1 MSGSLY
7 QYTPYPVAGQPQE
20 AGAAFRSGFVGSQEI
35 ERNAQALQ
43 EAEQLMKL
51 RQLQSERSAAA
62 EARTAQMFP
71 LQFTASQLAVKQA
84 ARTAPFEVERAG
96 LTNKQLEA
104 QIASLRS
111 QIAER
116 TATGQASTRFID
128 NIPTYTPSGAP
139 APTTPGVRVPGA
151 TPGLLAPE
159 AVIPTAPAAPTT
171 NVPGPQSS
179 APDWLNQQFGERR
192 FSGVQVASGGVSDST
207 GLPSGVTP
215 EMING
220 QPGVVVTAEAPAAP
234 APRPGPTERLPMVR
248 PLAPASSPRLIDAA
262 VAELSLDPSL
272 RTPAMIQ
279 QVAGQ
284 YGVDPAIVAERL
296 GVVLPVAPP
305 ASPTP
310 QAAATPTGQLPQS
323 TADFGTA
330 GLQYPD
336 FTEEQVA
343 RARQEQTPIQAPGQQ
358 APSDIYITEPGRIGQ
373 DRRRLTESLADL
385 QNGIRAAAAARD
397 REGALRLTREARSVV
412 DQLRYLDGMTAI
424 TRFRTGDAAPLA
436 NELYTASENRMQLQP
451 RSDGTFN
458 LYLDGQVANQGV
470 TRQQIEASARSLF
483 DTRYREQMQA
493 TQTRNAELAMYQA
506 KQRIEQLTRA
516 SADIAVKEVEAALKA
531 REPNLDVRTLTDANG
546 QQSLVITDKRTG
558 APISSARI
566 IRLPPAPGTTAE
578 RFTIEVLPVTR

>member
-7 QYTPYPVAGQPQE
+7 HYTPYPVAGQPQE

-62 EARTAQMFP
+62 EARTAQLFP
-71 LQFTASQLAVKQA
+71 VQLSA
-84 ARTAPFEVERAG
+84 AEQTLKRNAQMTPLELEGLRLRNALTSTSIGERAEVG
-96 LTNKQLEA
+96 RA
-104 QIASLRS
+104 LREFGS
-111 QIAER
+111 VFP
-116 TATGQASTRFID
+116 S
-128 NIPTYTPSGAP
+128 YTPSGAP
-139 APTTPGVRVPGA
+139 TPNVPGVRPPGTTPGF
-151 TPGLLAPE
+151 LAPE
-159 AVIPTAPAAPTT
+159 AVSPPAAPAANT
-171 NVPGPQSS
+171 PGPQSS

-207 GLPSGVTP
+207 GLPTGVTP

-220 QPGVVVTAEAPAAP
+220 QPGVVVSAEAPAPTPAAP

-358 APSDIYITEPGRIGQ
+358 APSDVYITEPGRIGQ
-373 DRRRLTESLADL
+373 DRQRLQQSLTRL
-385 QNGIRAAAAARD
+385 QAEFRIAAASRD
-397 REGALRLTREARSVV
+397 REGASRLAREAEGVV
-412 DQLRYLDGMTAI
+412 EQLRYLDGMTAL
-424 TRFRTGDAAPLA
+424 TRLRVGDAAPVA
-436 NELYTASENRMQLQP
+436 DQMYAASGNRMQLQP

-458 LYLDGQVANQGV
+458 VYLDGQVVNQGV
-470 TRQQIEASARSLF
+470 TRQQIENSARSLF